1 MRWPRDGC
9 AVPRC
14 PDRVERAITDLP
26 EALANADLRRR
37 LRGRRPAVFLDYD
50 GTLTPIVQR
59 PEEARLAAPMRQV
72 LRRLAA
78 RCPVC
83 VVSGR
88 DRRVVQE
95 LMGMDDLVVVG
106 SHGFEIWTPGDPAA
120 LDLGAAYR
128 AQIERA
134 AATLRYRLA
143 AVPEAEVEVKHASVA
158 AHFRRVPADRQ
169 ALVRAAVDAAL
180 AASGGGLRLV
190 PGRMVY
196 ELRPDLD
203 WDKGKAVL
211 HLLRSLG
218 LDGQEVVALYLG
230 DDLTDEDAFR
240 ALAGRGIGVLVGD
253 PADPELAGRTTWAHY
268 RLRDVPEVQHF
279 LDQLADW
286 IDDRGVA
293 RP

>member
-1 MRWPRDGC
+1 
-9 AVPRC
+9 
-14 PDRVERAITDLP
+14 
-26 EALANADLRRR
+26 
-37 LRGRRPAVFLDYD
+37 
-50 GTLTPIVQR
+50 
-59 PEEARLAAPMRQV
+59 MRQV
-72 LRRLAA
+72 LRQLAA

-95 LMGMDDLVVVG
+95 LMGMEDLVVAG
-106 SHGFEIWTPGDPAA
+106 SHGFDIWTPSGPGT
-120 LDLGAAYR
+120 LDLGAPYR

-134 AATLRYRLA
+134 AATLRQRLA
-143 AVPEAEVEVKHASVA
+143 AVSEAEVEVKNASVA
-158 AHFRRVPADRQ
+158 AHFRRVPPDRQ

-180 AASGGGLRLV
+180 AASGGGLRVV

-240 ALAGRGIGVLVGD
+240 ALAGRGIGILVGD
-253 PADPELAGRTTWAHY
+253 LADPELAGRTTWAEY
-268 RLRDVPEVQHF
+268 RLQGIPEVQRF
-279 LDQLADW
+279 LDRLAGW
-286 IDDRGVA
+286 IDDRGVT